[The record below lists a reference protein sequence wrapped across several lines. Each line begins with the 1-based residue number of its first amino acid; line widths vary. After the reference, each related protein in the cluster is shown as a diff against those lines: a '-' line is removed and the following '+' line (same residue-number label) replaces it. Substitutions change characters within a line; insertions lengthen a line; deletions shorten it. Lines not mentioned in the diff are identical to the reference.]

1 VEIDRALSRA
11 PEFERKARSV
21 VGGEGDDGD
30 GNGASGARRARRRA
44 VTFSPAPTSRI
55 ADSDAPGAVA
65 ADCPPSASGAA
76 ASARLPDD
84 DARLAAVRRRD
95 PAADG
100 RFVYSVATTGV
111 YCRPSCAARPARREN
126 IAFHADGAAARA
138 AGFRPCRRCRPDEPP
153 LAERHAA
160 AVARAC
166 REIEAAEETPPL
178 AALATAAGMSP
189 YHFHRVFKA
198 ATGVTPKAYANARRA
213 QRLRAG
219 LDRGE
224 RVTDAIYDAGYG
236 SSSRF
241 YERAGERLGMT
252 PRAFRDGGRDT
263 ELRFAVAECSLGAL
277 IVAASDRGIAAI
289 AFGDDPAALV
299 EDLQDRFP
307 NATLIGGDAAF
318 EATVARVVGFVEAP
332 ATGLELPLDVRGTAF
347 QERVWQALRA
357 IPAGTTAT
365 YTEIATAIGLPKAV
379 RAVAQAC
386 AANPTA
392 VAIPCHRVVRTDG
405 SLSGYRWGVERKRAL
420 LAREGAR

>member
-1 VEIDRALSRA
+1 M
-11 PEFERKARSV
+11 
-21 VGGEGDDGD
+21 
-30 GNGASGARRARRRA
+30 
-44 VTFSPAPTSRI
+44 TFSPAPVHRAEDRDVHRPGHV
-55 ADSDAPGAVA
+55 ADMSWEG
-65 ADCPPSASGAA
+65 
-76 ASARLPDD
+76 D

-111 YCRPSCAARPARREN
+111 YCRPSCAARPALRQN
-126 IAFHADGAAARA
+126 IAFHADGAEARI
-138 AGFRPCRRCRPDEPP
+138 AGFRPCKRCRPDEPP

-160 AVARAC
+160 AVASAC
-166 REIEAAEETPPL
+166 RAIDAADETPPL
-178 AALATAAGMSP
+178 AVLAAAAGMSA

-213 QRLRAG
+213 ERLRAG

-241 YERAGERLGMT
+241 YERSAERLGMT

-263 ELRFAVAECSLGAL
+263 ELRFAVAQCSLGAL

-307 NATLIGGDAAF
+307 KATLVGGDAAF
-318 EATVARVVGFVEAP
+318 EETVARVVGFVEAP
-332 ATGLELPLDVRGTAF
+332 GTSLELPLDVRGTAF

-357 IPAGTTAT
+357 IPAGRTAT
-365 YTEIATAIGLPKAV
+365 YTEVAQAIGLPKAV

-405 SLSGYRWGVERKRAL
+405 SLSGYRWGIERKRAL
-420 LAREGAR
+420 LEREGAR

>member
-1 VEIDRALSRA
+1 MSW
-11 PEFERKARSV
+11 
-21 VGGEGDDGD
+21 EG
-30 GNGASGARRARRRA
+30 
-44 VTFSPAPTSRI
+44 
-55 ADSDAPGAVA
+55 
-65 ADCPPSASGAA
+65 
-76 ASARLPDD
+76 D

-111 YCRPSCAARPARREN
+111 YCRPSCAARPALRQN
-126 IAFHADGAAARA
+126 IAFHADGAEARI
-138 AGFRPCRRCRPDEPP
+138 AGFRPCKRCRPDEPP

-160 AVARAC
+160 AVASAC
-166 REIEAAEETPPL
+166 RAIDAADETPPL
-178 AALATAAGMSP
+178 AVLAAAAGMSA

-213 QRLRAG
+213 ERLRAG

-241 YERAGERLGMT
+241 YERSAERLGMT

-263 ELRFAVAECSLGAL
+263 ELRFAVAQCSLGAL

-307 NATLIGGDAAF
+307 KATLVGGDAAF
-318 EATVARVVGFVEAP
+318 EETVARVVGFVEAP
-332 ATGLELPLDVRGTAF
+332 GTSLELPLDVRGTAF

-357 IPAGTTAT
+357 IPAGRTAT
-365 YTEIATAIGLPKAV
+365 YTEVAQAIGLPKAV

-405 SLSGYRWGVERKRAL
+405 SLSGYRWGIERKRAL
-420 LAREGAR
+420 LEREGAR